1 MLTPVTTTGIVIADI
16 MVNPKDFFSVV
27 YTFDASLQNILL
39 PGIRLGAVGAYV
51 YVLLELGR
59 RTFRHDVTGQVAM
72 WCWGDADTW
81 TSSGWNDRISL
92 AQAQITV
99 GGPGGRAL
107 LRWVCAA
114 ARDQCS

>member
-99 GGPGGRAL
+99 GGPGGRA
-107 LRWVCAA
+107 
-114 ARDQCS
+114 